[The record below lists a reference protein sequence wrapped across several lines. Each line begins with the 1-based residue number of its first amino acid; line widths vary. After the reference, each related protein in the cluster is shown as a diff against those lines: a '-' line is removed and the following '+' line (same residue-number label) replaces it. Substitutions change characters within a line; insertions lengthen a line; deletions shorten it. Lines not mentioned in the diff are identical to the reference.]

1 MAPPQGAAGDDTAF
15 ELRVNVHDGRHFPL
29 QSFEVRGVFDNEVVR
44 TGVSR
49 ASTSPSWDRTLVWRR
64 SSECVR
70 KMQSQGAKLK
80 LTGAFSLFS
89 SEDKQPFF
97 NCPRTPVLT
106 RARPF
111 PVIPQSPTTISVSDT
126 WCSISAP

>member
-80 LTGAFSLFS
+80 LTGASLFS
-89 SEDKQPFF
+89 PRRINSPFS
-97 NCPRTPVLT
+97 NVRGLP
-106 RARPF
+106 
-111 PVIPQSPTTISVSDT
+111 S
-126 WCSISAP
+126 